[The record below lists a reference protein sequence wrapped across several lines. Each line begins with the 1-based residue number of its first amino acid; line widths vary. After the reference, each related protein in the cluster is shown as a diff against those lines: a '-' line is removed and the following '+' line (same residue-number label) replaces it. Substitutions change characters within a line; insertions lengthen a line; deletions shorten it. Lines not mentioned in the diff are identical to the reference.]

1 MKEFTGSVGAE
12 MSNAS
17 RKARGAETQRL
28 VAGYWNENGWPWAT
42 DAGAGRSGSD
52 LLNTPGIKAE
62 IKARRGFDLSAWLRQ
77 ASKAPGH
84 GLALV
89 VQRPDGFGPATI
101 GDWPM
106 ILRQEDGLILLRR
119 AGYGDPLPESLLVQ
133 EEG

>member
-1 MKEFTGSVGAE
+1 M
-12 MSNAS
+12 AS
-17 RKARGAETQRL
+17 SARRSRAWETQRL
-28 VAGYWNENGWPWAT
+28 VAAYWAEHGWPFCT
-42 DAGAGRSGSD
+42 DVGSGRGGAD

-62 IKARRGFDLSAWLRQ
+62 VKARRDLDLPAWLRQ

-106 ILRQEDGLILLRR
+106 IFRQEDGIILLRQ
-119 AGYGDPLPESLLVQ
+119 AGYGDPLPESPLVLP
-133 EEG
+133 EG